1 MEWQSVVSRLGF
13 GRRKRSHLQLEWEQF
28 LKLMDSKKKI
38 KLMDSSSLSCDSKAA
53 VVQDPSRLLSYA
65 FASITTDSKL

>member
-28 LKLMDSKKKI
+28 L